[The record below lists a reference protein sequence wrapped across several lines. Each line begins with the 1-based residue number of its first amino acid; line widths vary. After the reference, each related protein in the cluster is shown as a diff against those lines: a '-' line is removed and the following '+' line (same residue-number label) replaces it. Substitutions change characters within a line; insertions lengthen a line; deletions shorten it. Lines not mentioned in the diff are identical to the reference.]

1 MASNLSPAF
10 GYTVLYVKDVSKSVD
25 FYAKAF
31 GYAVRRLDESYR
43 FINYPNISCIYLFIS
58 YHAFSGLEYSFSTE
72 NTHSVMYFPFSSS
85 INPPNFKLRSD

>member
-58 YHAFSGLEYSFSTE
+58 CFLWFGIFFF
-72 NTHSVMYFPFSSS
+72 N
-85 INPPNFKLRSD
+85 